1 MKFKLFAAITAL
13 TFVLCGCGNSGE
25 IPQNDSAEKI
35 TETSAIET
43 TATEVSETSVSSE
56 TVLSS
61 LVSDTE
67 TAEATKTTVSD
78 LPEWCSAYERY
89 IRYVVE
95 DEDFTYNLVYL
106 DDDDIPEL
114 FVSSEYEAGG
124 EMLVSYYD
132 GKTEYYH
139 ISRLGARYIERSGLF
154 YANNGHMGVYPVIIG
169 KLENGKFS
177 VIGNGLHEVYW
188 NDEPETER
196 YVWENDEVSAEE
208 FEENI
213 DRLFD
218 REQSVCFDART
229 YSKEEI
235 LSVLRTGHHTSYG
248 HRYELICADVSWD
261 EARELCMEKGGYLAT
276 ITSPAEQDIVQKQ
289 IEDENLQE
297 ISFYVGYRRAEWV
310 GDEFMEPRWINAD
323 ESFTS
328 ADHMHGFWKYSV
340 PEYDYEQSQW
350 EDTVCG
356 LIKYVGGIYLFD
368 APDNLVEVSPEYS
381 GKMGYICEFDD

>member
-43 TATEVSETSVSSE
+43 TATEVPETSVSSE

-106 DDDDIPEL
+106 DDDDVPEL

-154 YANNGHMGVYPVIIG
+154 YANNGHMG
-169 KLENGKFS
+169 
-177 VIGNGLHEVYW
+177 
-188 NDEPETER
+188 
-196 YVWENDEVSAEE
+196 
-208 FEENI
+208 
-213 DRLFD
+213 
-218 REQSVCFDART
+218 
-229 YSKEEI
+229 
-235 LSVLRTGHHTSYG
+235 
-248 HRYELICADVSWD
+248 
-261 EARELCMEKGGYLAT
+261 
-276 ITSPAEQDIVQKQ
+276 
-289 IEDENLQE
+289 
-297 ISFYVGYRRAEWV
+297 
-310 GDEFMEPRWINAD
+310 
-323 ESFTS
+323 
-328 ADHMHGFWKYSV
+328 
-340 PEYDYEQSQW
+340 
-350 EDTVCG
+350 
-356 LIKYVGGIYLFD
+356 GIR
-368 APDNLVEVSPEYS
+368 
-381 GKMGYICEFDD
+381 